1 MKSKESNKIVLS
13 NISIFGE
20 VLENIDT
27 KEIELIIDKLNK
39 NLRLDGLMEDDE
51 ILYENEDKDSSAYR
65 GTINTTLTKRAKFPC
80 YDGSFSND
88 IHKFLNS
95 EQNRDLNKLYDIII
109 REIQKVYLGYTHVE
123 SKLYGSINQ
132 FIRFNDDKTTTPMQ
146 IVSKLK
152 EIEGTLLDTIKFIE
166 SYLYQNFIILSKI
179 FKKIDNK
186 LSSKYEVES
195 ISLFFLLNIFEL
207 PNNELSYMLMFK
219 IIDEVSCVLKY
230 ITEQLDEK
238 ITSKKPKNTDDN
250 INDCNT
256 DNEACLL
263 DEKSNL
269 NNKTYIAI
277 SNMRDSFISKI
288 SKLLNDIDSYSFYR
302 AKFYNRYLYTKG
314 NYEVDT
320 NLFLYKI
327 IEDNDE
333 NNIEEFLPINSLMDE
348 EVIINKFISKSL
360 VNKFLKFFKS
370 QLPSSFKNNEK
381 LIYLHLIQYNIISI
395 FVIYWYKMYHYG
407 FIDISIFY
415 AGRITSKMF
424 FNKLIKKRMKTKTLL
439 IVSNLILILSLFMN
453 LIEIGQKYY
462 KFIFFCSRFLMGL
475 SFSKN
480 IDTKFIINYVPKL
493 LVKKE
498 IKKYYSINYLSLC
511 LGFFLISTFNYIFS
525 SALQKEENFAKDL
538 IYKEVDANNIGEIF
552 CGVISIIILIINI
565 IFYKEIKYN
574 DIMKVNSINDNKKGG
589 LNGSFENIKRTSL
602 NAISDSE
609 KKTSP
614 IGNKKLDD
622 KKETTSI
629 FSYGKAK
636 MISFREKNKAKKLED
651 SLKDLDKKNYEG
663 ANQIFKILNIIMNN
677 EIFSGKSYT
686 NSGTKGFIFFYTTL
700 YMISTIIIFYNP
712 IFNMIYKENNS
723 NNDFINEIN
732 SKDKIWIFGF
742 AYLLAFIV
750 YRFKLLQLS
759 KDIYIWNITI
769 LTFMIFEICLNLIF
783 IIFDNS
789 YFRNSPIFYD
799 NYYLH
804 SFLSLIL
811 FFNILIQLCCLK
823 VMIREIP
830 IEKQFCSINID
841 NFMDIYESLVKL
853 ATFIGLFFLIKFSLI
868 TKAIYIKYLIEIL
881 YIIGTVIFI
890 MFIFKRKQIA
900 LTKIINKITY
910 ETL

>member
-1 MKSKESNKIVLS
+1 MKSKEPNKIVLS

-27 KEIELIIDKLNK
+27 KEIELIIDKLSK

-51 ILYENEDKDSSAYR
+51 ILYENEDKNSSAYR
-65 GTINTTLTKRAKFPC
+65 GAVNTTLTKRANFPC

-95 EQNRDLNKLYDIII
+95 EQNRDLDKLYDIII

-123 SKLYGSINQ
+123 SKLYASINQ

-186 LSSKYEVES
+186 LSSKYGVES

-207 PNNELSYMLMFK
+207 PNNELSYMFMFK

-250 INDCNT
+250 NNDCNT

-288 SKLLNDIDSYSFYR
+288 TKLLNDIDSYSFYR
-302 AKFYNRYLYTKG
+302 AKFYNIYLYTKG

-370 QLPSSFKNNEK
+370 QLPRSFKNNEK

-415 AGRITSKMF
+415 AGRLTSKMF
-424 FNKLIKKRMKTKTLL
+424 FNKLIKKRIKTKTLL

-453 LIEIGQKYY
+453 LIGIGQTYY

-493 LVKKE
+493 LFKKE

-511 LGFFLISTFNYIFS
+511 LGFFLISAFNYIFS
-525 SALQKEENFAKDL
+525 WALQKKENFAKDL
-538 IYKEVDANNIGEIF
+538 MYKELDANNIGEIF

-589 LNGSFENIKRTSL
+589 LNGNFENIKRTSL

-609 KKTSP
+609 KKTNP
-614 IGNKKLDD
+614 ISKKKSDD

-651 SLKDLDKKNYEG
+651 SLKDLDQKNYEG

-700 YMISTIIIFYNP
+700 YIISTIIIFYNP
-712 IFNMIYKENNS
+712 IFNMICEENNS

-769 LTFMIFEICLNLIF
+769 LIFMIFEICLNLIF
-783 IIFDNS
+783 ILFDNS

-799 NYYLH
+799 NYCLH

-853 ATFIGLFFLIKFSLI
+853 STFIGLFFLIEFSLV
-868 TKAIYIKYLIEIL
+868 TKEIYIKYLIEIL
-881 YIIGTVIFI
+881 YIIGIVIFI